1 MFQNI
6 KLSVLQIAFA
16 FSINIKKNLLMFC
29 KVHVNVCVIKI
40 ILCGKNIVS
49 SKYDEIDISIIIII
63 IDSTT
68 SIYHEA

>member
-6 KLSVLQIAFA
+6 KLSVLA
-16 FSINIKKNLLMFC
+16 FSININKNLLMFC
-29 KVHVNVCVIKI
+29 NVHVNVCVIKI
-40 ILCGKNIVS
+40 ILYGKNIVS
-49 SKYDEIDISIIIII
+49 SKYDELDISIII

>member
-16 FSINIKKNLLMFC
+16 FSINIKKKLLMFC
-29 KVHVNVCVIKI
+29 NVHVKVCVIKI
-40 ILCGKNIVS
+40 ILCKNIVS
-49 SKYDEIDISIIIII
+49 SKYDEIDISIIII
-63 IDSTT
+63 DSTT